1 MTNIAIFLYFIIA
14 ARFASAALKNPL
26 DSDTFA
32 DLIANIAEIV
42 AQIGLP
48 IAVLAIIWAGF
59 LFVSSRGNEEK
70 ITKAKTTFFWA
81 IMGTA
86 LLLGAWA
93 IADAVKEFITDL

>member
-1 MTNIAIFLYFIIA
+1 MASIPVFLYFIT
-14 ARFASAALKNPL
+14 ARLALAIENPL
-26 DSDTFA
+26 VSETFA
-32 DLIANIAEIV
+32 DLIAEIAQIV
-42 AQIGLP
+42 AQIGIP

-59 LFVSSRGNEEK
+59 LFVSSRGSEEK

-93 IADAVKEFITDL
+93 IAEAIREFITT